1 MPLTGAA
8 FILLC
13 GVVSSQA
20 GFLNDIRVGDYK
32 DHTRI
37 VLELSTAMG
46 FERIT
51 PLLPGQLTIILPA
64 TQPRLVRKIP
74 IERSQRVKDIR
85 LWYSKENFTVRLTFA
100 FDQFR
105 YKVIKFKNPDR
116 IAVDVYQLDSAPL
129 QPIPEKKKDVS
140 IVTPNVAKSEKQ
152 LPMIADNSNPLQPLS
167 SAETGPQMGTGE
179 KQATQPK
186 KGHTADA
193 ARRPWPPRPVAQK
206 QAGGAMVSAPPKQ
219 HASPDELPDTTSGS
233 RGLQFYLVVGLVVLT
248 IIILVLLLLMLL
260 MKQRWINGETPLNAS
275 EYLQRQ
281 NKRIAALDT
290 QIQEQLKRYD
300 EV

>member
-13 GVVSSQA
+13 GAVSSQA
-20 GFLNDIRVGDYK
+20 AFLNDIRVGDYK

-37 VLELSTAMG
+37 VLELSSAMG
-46 FERIT
+46 IERIT

-74 IERSQRVKDIR
+74 IEHSQHVKDIR

-100 FDQFR
+100 FDHFR

-116 IAVDVYQLDSAPL
+116 IAVDVYQLASAPL
-129 QPIPEKKKDVS
+129 TPMPEKNKDES
-140 IVTPNVAKSEKQ
+140 IVTPNVAEAEKQ
-152 LPMIADNSNPLQPLS
+152 LPMIGDNSNPFQPPASTERL
-167 SAETGPQMGTGE
+167 PQMGALE

-186 KGHTADA
+186 KGHTADEV
-193 ARRPWPPRPVAQK
+193 RRPWPPNPVAQK
-206 QAGGAMVSAPPKQ
+206 KAGGAVVSAPPKQ
-219 HASPDELPDTTSGS
+219 HASPDALPDTSSGS
-233 RGLQFYLVVGLVVLT
+233 RGLQFYLVVGLVMLT
-248 IIILVLLLLMLL
+248 IFILVLLLLMLL
-260 MKQRWINGETPLNAS
+260 MKQRWISGETPLNAT

-281 NKRIAALDT
+281 DKRIAALDT

-300 EV
+300 EA